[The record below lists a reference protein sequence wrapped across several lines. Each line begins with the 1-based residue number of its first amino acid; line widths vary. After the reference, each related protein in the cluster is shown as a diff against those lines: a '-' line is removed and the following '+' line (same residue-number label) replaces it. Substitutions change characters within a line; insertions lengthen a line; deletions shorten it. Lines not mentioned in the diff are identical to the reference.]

1 MEFTP
6 EQLKEWIGL
15 GVGGLLAAMIF
26 MFYRQDRKNSEGRL
40 MKMEERALD
49 VLTAN
54 ATASQKMAD
63 ALDSLG
69 RSLEKAEVS
78 KVHYFDKILE
88 RLRGK

>member
-1 MEFTP
+1 VEFTP

-26 MFYRQDRKNSEGRL
+26 MFYRQDRRNSEGRL

-49 VLTAN
+49 VLTTNAAN
-54 ATASQKMAD
+54 AQKMAG
-63 ALDSLG
+63 ALESLG
-69 RSLEKAEVS
+69 RSMEKAEES

-88 RLRGK
+88 RLMKR